1 MCRRPLGG
9 SSIGRSIPHRLNRNR
24 RTKTEHLAT
33 ILPTNSVVAQ
43 ADLQWTGVAEL
54 PKENSTLQNRPL
66 RADMAAPAFRV
77 RRIQPLAA
85 AMPPATRH
93 VPAWQPLTAPHRV
106 NGISV
111 NQRMRSLDL
120 PRDAGA
126 VYRKRAGI
134 VSRHHDDTMTRDEN
148 RAKKCK
154 KYLILLNKFAGV
166 VQWQNGSFP
175 IFLTPV
181 KNQSCRSTA

>member
-1 MCRRPLGG
+1 
-9 SSIGRSIPHRLNRNR
+9 
-24 RTKTEHLAT
+24 
-33 ILPTNSVVAQ
+33 
-43 ADLQWTGVAEL
+43 
-54 PKENSTLQNRPL
+54 
-66 RADMAAPAFRV
+66 MAAPAFRV

-134 VSRHHDDTMTRDEN
+134 VSRHHDDTMTRDET
-148 RAKKCK
+148 RAKNCK

-175 IFLTPV
+175 SCIRGFDSLRPLQPLSTFSPIWFCRWFCQLCSLTFSMKSHRCCFPISWL
-181 KNQSCRSTA
+181 QIDQTFALAA